1 MMTADTDL
9 RIVQILTDGDECLLI
24 DIPCLPAISAD
35 PSLAIFAVQA
45 GAA

>member
-1 MMTADTDL
+1 MMTADTDQ
-9 RIVQILTDGDECLLI
+9 RIVQILTDGVECLLI
-24 DIPCLPAISAD
+24 VISAD